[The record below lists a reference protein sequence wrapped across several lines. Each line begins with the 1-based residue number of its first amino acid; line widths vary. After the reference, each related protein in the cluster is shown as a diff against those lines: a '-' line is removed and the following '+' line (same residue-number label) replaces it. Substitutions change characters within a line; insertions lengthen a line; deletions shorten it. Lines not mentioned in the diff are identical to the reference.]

1 LFQNYLPK
9 GKGIAQKLPTHLL
22 SCVQPKLK
30 RKNKDDSMA
39 SITIKTKVIAKTERK
54 ENLNEPYKT
63 VQELMKDL
71 KK

>member
-1 LFQNYLPK
+1 
-9 GKGIAQKLPTHLL
+9 
-22 SCVQPKLK
+22 
-30 RKNKDDSMA
+30 MA